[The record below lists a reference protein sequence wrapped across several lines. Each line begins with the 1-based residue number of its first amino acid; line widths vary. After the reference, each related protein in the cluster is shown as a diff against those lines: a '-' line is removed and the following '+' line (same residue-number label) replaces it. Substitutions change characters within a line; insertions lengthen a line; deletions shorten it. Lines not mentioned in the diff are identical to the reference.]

1 MLTIK
6 LLILAAGQMTTC
18 NTESILQRT
27 RTVYGLLL
35 EFYHARLKM
44 VSLVDEALSVND

>member
-27 RTVYGLLL
+27 VYGLLL

-44 VSLVDEALSVND
+44 ASFVDEALSVND